1 MKNGSISALID
12 DNQGLYPVQMFHLLT
27 RHDDIRLKTSWH
39 RLHIDPAL
47 LITMFLILS
56 LGLFVL
62 ISASSLNFLIVKRQ
76 AISIAV
82 SCVIMLIIA
91 QIPPRYFSFVAPWL
105 YAAGVLLL
113 VGVLLFG
120 ETSKGAQRWLNVGLF
135 RFQPSE
141 IMKLAVP
148 MTIAWLL
155 QDKILPLRFPTLVIA
170 LTLTII
176 PSALVALQPD
186 LDTALLIVAGGFLVI
201 FLAGIS
207 WRLLGCLGVLAVMA
221 APIAWSFL
229 HDYQRRRIFT
239 FLAPETDPLGA
250 GYHIIQSTIAIGS
263 GGLYGKGWLAGT
275 QSHLQFLPERTT
287 DFIFAVLGEELGF
300 LGIAVLLILY
310 AYLIVRM
317 VKISLQ
323 AQDTF
328 TRLLSVS
335 LTFTFFIYL
344 FVNIGMVCGVLPVMG
359 IPLPLFS
366 YGGTSLV
373 TIMAGFGIL
382 MSIHTHRKLLAT

>member
-1 MKNGSISALID
+1 M
-12 DNQGLYPVQMFHLLT
+12 HLLT
-27 RHDDIRLKTSWH
+27 CHDDIRRKTSWH

-47 LITMFLILS
+47 LITLLLIL
-56 LGLFVL
+56 GVGIFVL
-62 ISASSLNFLIVKRQ
+62 ISASSFNMLVVKRQ

-82 SCVIMLIIA
+82 SLMVMLTIA
-91 QIPPRYFSFVAPWL
+91 QIPPRYFSLIAPWL
-105 YAAGVLLL
+105 YGAGVLLL
-113 VGVLLFG
+113 LAVLLFG

-141 IMKLAVP
+141 IMKIAVP

-155 QDKILPLRFPTLVIA
+155 QDKVLPLRLPALLTALA
-170 LTLTII
+170 LTIT
-176 PSALVALQPD
+176 PCALVALQPD

-207 WRLLGCLGVLAVMA
+207 WQLLGCLAVLALMA
-221 APIAWSFL
+221 APIGWLFL
-229 HDYQRRRIFT
+229 HDYQRQRIFT

-275 QSHLQFLPERTT
+275 QSNLQFLPERTT

-300 LGIAVLLILY
+300 LGISVLLILY
-310 AYLIVRM
+310 AYLIIRM
-317 VKISLQ
+317 VRISLQ

-328 TRLLSVS
+328 TRLLAVA
-335 LTFTFFIYL
+335 LTFTFFIYI
-344 FVNIGMVCGVLPVMG
+344 FVNVGMVCGVLPVMG
-359 IPLPLFS
+359 IPLPLLS